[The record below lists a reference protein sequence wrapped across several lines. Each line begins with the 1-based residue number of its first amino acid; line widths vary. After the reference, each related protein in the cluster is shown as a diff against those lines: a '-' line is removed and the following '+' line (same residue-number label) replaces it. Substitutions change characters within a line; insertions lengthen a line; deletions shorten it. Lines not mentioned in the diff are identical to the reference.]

1 MKILIKKLLVLIL
14 FSLIITSV
22 TYIILNSL
30 NYELESQENKE
41 SNYQSYINKNQ
52 INQN

>member
-30 NYELESQENKE
+30 NYELENQEAKD
-41 SNYQSYINKNQ
+41 SNYQNYINKNQ
-52 INQN
+52 INN